1 MSLFKFI
8 AWFIVGIV
16 GTSFLVSAI
25 SNPLV
30 VGVIMG
36 LVIGVLG
43 ARD

>member
-8 AWFIVGIV
+8 AWFAIGAV
-16 GTSFLVSAI
+16 GTILLASFLNNNFVLGFFI
-25 SNPLV
+25 
-30 VGVIMG
+30 G